1 MPRYINEATA
11 ANVHARFFDNR
22 NELTAPASVRY
33 LIRDLT
39 NDREVRS
46 WTNVTPA
53 EEIDITLTAE
63 DNELFDTNKK
73 RARFEH
79 RVVTV
84 QANVGLETQ
93 FTEEAHYYLRNIEGI
108 V

>member
-1 MPRYINEATA
+1 MPRYINEASA
-11 ANVHARFFDNR
+11 ANMHARFFDTSNA
-22 NELTAPASVRY
+22 LTSPASVRY

-46 WTNVTPA
+46 WTDVAPA
-53 EEIDITLTAE
+53 AELDIPITAD
-63 DNELFDTNKK
+63 DNAMLDTRK
-73 RARFEH
+73 RKRFEH

-93 FTEEAHYYLRNIEGI
+93 FTEETHYWLRNLEGI